1 MGAALGGAVLVYL
14 LSENSAR
21 AQSAPSKDKG
31 PRPAAPPAERPPAPS
46 GAPPDPEPRP
56 APEPPPAAVVPDDS
70 PDDETALARMLVS
83 ETETYR
89 ARVVVGWITKER
101 ARILKVSIFRLLTGR
116 AGKYGMQELEGEI
129 RYASTRE
136 APTAKSRVLASDLI
150 SGAVQASE
158 AIRARGISPW
168 VELRYP
174 RKKDPI
180 ELERRARHLLAL
192 QRPMGKH
199 GDFGGIWAR
208 VSLTNWYLYSR
219 RSPPIAIDAQSRT
232 ALAVLQKVPIV
243 AALDGE
249 QDFISERKGSNDAGN
264 A

>member
-1 MGAALGGAVLVYL
+1 MVYL

-21 AQSAPSKDKG
+21 AQPAPSKEKR
-31 PRPAAPPAERPPAPS
+31 PKPAAPPADSQPAPI
-46 GAPPDPEPRP
+46 GAAPVPEPRQV
-56 APEPPPAAVVPDDS
+56 PETPPAAVLPDDS
-70 PDDETALARMLVS
+70 RDDETALARMLVS

-116 AGKYGMQELEGEI
+116 AAKYGMQELEGEI

-136 APTAKSRVLASDLI
+136 APTVKSRQLARDLI

-219 RSPPIAIDAQSRT
+219 RTPPVAIDAQNRT
-232 ALAVLQKVPIV
+232 ALAVLQKVPTV

-249 QDFISERKGSNDAGN
+249 QDSIPERKGSNDAGN